1 MDQSQKQKLMTQI
14 LVGSAWIDRR
24 LEPEEKDYLK
34 TVLDRYGLGKDA
46 ELLAMLHQPT
56 PATTTEKWLVQY
68 LKESSDDERM
78 QLLANIGKVLIAD
91 DTVSDIEHDLLDE
104 YHELMARIPAKE
116 TEAGGRD
123 VSLTEEIGQAARH
136 IGSFVVDLINRFKD
150 HPKK

>member
-1 MDQSQKQKLMTQI
+1 MDQSQKQKLMTKI
-14 LVGSAWIDRR
+14 LVGSAWIDRK
-24 LEPEEKDYLK
+24 LEPAEKDYLQ

-46 ELLAMLHQPT
+46 ELSAMLHQPT
-56 PATTTEKWLVQY
+56 PVSTTEKWLVQY
-68 LKESSDDERM
+68 LKDSSSEERM

-116 TEAGGRD
+116 TESGRRD

-136 IGSFVVDLINRFKD
+136 IGSFVVDLINRFKE